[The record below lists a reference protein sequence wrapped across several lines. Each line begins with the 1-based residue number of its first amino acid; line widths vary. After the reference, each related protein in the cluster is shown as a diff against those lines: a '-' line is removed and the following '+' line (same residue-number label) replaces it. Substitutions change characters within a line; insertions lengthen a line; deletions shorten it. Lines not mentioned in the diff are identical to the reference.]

1 MTSWL
6 DEEYFRNVEENIIL
20 SLEQEI
26 SGKTSVSVNP
36 EQENKPDMLASTE
49 KEIISKIEP
58 LSDDFPLS
66 VLKEHH
72 SGPFLNEKLDLT

>member
-1 MTSWL
+1 M
-6 DEEYFRNVEENIIL
+6 RNVEGNIIL

-26 SGKTSVSVNP
+26 SGKTSVSLNP
-36 EQENKPDMLASTE
+36 EQENKPEMLASAE

-66 VLKEHH
+66 VLKELH
-72 SGPFLNEKLDLT
+72 SGPFLNVWSNFV

>member
-1 MTSWL
+1 VTSWL
-6 DEEYFRNVEENIIL
+6 DEEYFRNVEGNIIL

-36 EQENKPDMLASTE
+36 EQENKPDMVASAE

-72 SGPFLNEKLDLT
+72 SGPFLNE